1 MNCHPKGNQFW
12 IVIGGTDAEAP
23 IPWVTWCEE
32 PIHWKRPWCWER
44 LKAGGE
50 GDENVGWYHWLN
62 GHEFEQAPRVGDGQG
77 SLVCCSPWSHKE
89 SDTTEWLNWNDAS
102 ELCICLEIFLSS
114 RFMSIVL
121 WPEIM
126 IVLWQENDLSF
137 YLKMQV
143 VEEGPGTTLSLL
155 RHFFY
160 LISNLDQIDYILCS
174 QRWRSSIQ

>member
-1 MNCHPKGNQFW
+1 MDMSLDKLW
-12 IVIGGTDAEAP
+12 ELLMDREA
-23 IPWVTWCEE
+23 WHAAVHGVT
-32 PIHWKRPWCWER
+32 KS
-44 LKAGGE
+44 LTQ
-50 GDENVGWYHWLN
+50 LN
-62 GHEFEQAPRVGDGQG
+62 D
-77 SLVCCSPWSHKE
+77 W
-89 SDTTEWLNWNDAS
+89 TDAS

-121 WPEIM
+121 WPEVM

-174 QRWRSSIQ
+174 QRWRSSIQSAKIRPGADCGSDHEIIAKFKLKLNKVWKTTRSFRYDVYQTLQLYSGSEK